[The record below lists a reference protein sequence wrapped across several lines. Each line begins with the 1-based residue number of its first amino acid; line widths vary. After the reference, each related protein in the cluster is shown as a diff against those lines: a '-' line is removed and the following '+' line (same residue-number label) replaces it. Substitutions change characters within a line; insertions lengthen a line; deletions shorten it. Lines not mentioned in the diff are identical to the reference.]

1 MMDNNSFLKKFE
13 GRIETIGKSGING
26 IGENLNIN
34 INDNKPE
41 TKKQLNEKLNNNKI
55 ILDYNFNHISSIVKE
70 EFNKNKSFIP
80 KFKRIKRSN
89 SQTKNNYNQ
98 KSENPIKLIKFIET
112 DVNKVKENVHKVNIN
127 NKLDKDNKSIKLP
140 LISSQ
145 SKTEEKYIL
154 NKNTKL
160 KNIKNYESKN
170 LELIKLLKRD
180 KPIKIKK
187 NYSNEIKP
195 KINYYFQEK
204 NKFKEIYSIFNNKN
218 NKSLSNRNILKQ
230 NNSKSD
236 IIINKEK
243 SYNNLFNSC
252 LEYRNNKEKI
262 KDKYSKD
269 YNDENKNI
277 NDDKIKLVNNKIEK
291 KLLIKKYY
299 NQINN
304 SLINKDH
311 IFNLSKEKNEY
322 ESTENN
328 KNQFLFN
335 KKISIIKEENNDK
348 IIENINNNQQN
359 DNFLKILMKQ
369 RLIYQTKIPDNSRFK
384 LNPKNKVNIDVK

>member
-1 MMDNNSFLKKFE
+1 M
-13 GRIETIGKSGING
+13 
-26 IGENLNIN
+26 
-34 INDNKPE
+34 
-41 TKKQLNEKLNNNKI
+41 
-55 ILDYNFNHISSIVKE
+55 
-70 EFNKNKSFIP
+70 
-80 KFKRIKRSN
+80 
-89 SQTKNNYNQ
+89 
-98 KSENPIKLIKFIET
+98 
-112 DVNKVKENVHKVNIN
+112 HKVNIN

-145 SKTEEKYIL
+145 SKTEEKSIL

-218 NKSLSNRNILKQ
+218 NKSFSNRNILKQ

-243 SYNNLFNSC
+243 SYNNLFNSY

-262 KDKYSKD
+262 KDKYSND

-277 NDDKIKLVNNKIEK
+277 NDDKINLFNNKIEK

-299 NQINN
+299 NQINS
-304 SLINKDH
+304 SLINKEH
-311 IFNLSKEKNEY
+311 IFNLPKEKKEY
-322 ESTENN
+322 TSTENN
-328 KNQFLFN
+328 KNHFLFN
-335 KKISIIKEENNDK
+335 KKISIIKEENTNDK

-369 RLIYQTKIPDNSRFK
+369 RLIYQNKIPDNSRFK

>member
-218 NKSLSNRNILKQ
+218 NKSFSNRNILKQ

-236 IIINKEK
+236 IINKEK

>member
-41 TKKQLNEKLNNNKI
+41 SKKPLNEKLNN
-55 ILDYNFNHISSIVKE
+55 LDYNFNHISSIVKE

-145 SKTEEKYIL
+145 SKTEEKSIL

-187 NYSNEIKP
+187 NYYNEIKP
-195 KINYYFQEK
+195 KINYSFQEK

-243 SYNNLFNSC
+243 SYNNLFNSY

-262 KDKYSKD
+262 KDKYSND

-277 NDDKIKLVNNKIEK
+277 NDDKINLFNNKIEK

-299 NQINN
+299 NQINS
-304 SLINKDH
+304 SLINKEH
-311 IFNLSKEKNEY
+311 IFNLPKEKKEY
-322 ESTENN
+322 TSTENN
-328 KNQFLFN
+328 KNHFLFN

-369 RLIYQTKIPDNSRFK
+369 RLIYQNKIPDNSRFK